1 MASLSIIDSHRNE
14 AEIYYGATLCEQK
27 SRELLDKFRLP
38 KGLLPSSDL
47 SEFGFNSIT
56 GFVWLKQKKRLEY
69 KFKSIG
75 KTVSYE
81 TEVTTFMED
90 RRMRRLTGVK
100 SKEMLIWITISEIS
114 IDHGDPSK
122 ITFAS
127 SSGLAKTFPTEAF
140 LLEEERK

>member
-1 MASLSIIDSHRNE
+1 MASLSIIDSHRDE
-14 AEIYYGATLCEQK
+14 AEIYNGTTLCKQK
-27 SRELLDKFRLP
+27 SRELLEKFCLP
-38 KGLLPSSDL
+38 KGLLPLSDL
-47 SEFGFNSIT
+47 NEFGFNSIT

-81 TEVTTFMED
+81 TEVTAFVEEH
-90 RRMRRLTGVK
+90 RMRRLTGVR
-100 SKEMLIWITISEIS
+100 SKETFIWITISDIC
-114 IDHGDPSK
+114 IDHSDPSK

-140 LLEEERK
+140 VLEEERK